1 MRPGFRYLS
10 ATLAL
15 ILFLASQIQMASAAG
30 TAVSEYAVKSALLLK
45 LSRFVYFPQEQDDQQ
60 RQLCVLGQ
68 NPFGNIL
75 DQLNQASDAAN
86 QLRLQ
91 FLSSA
96 QQARTCH
103 FVFISQSERRRLS
116 AILKQ
121 LEDQALVT
129 ISDIRGFAR
138 NGGMIEL
145 SLASDSDTQL
155 NIFINR
161 QAARQQGMGF
171 NAQLLR
177 LATLVNEQA
186 EPEP

>member
-1 MRPGFRYLS
+1 MC
-10 ATLAL
+10 LACQTQP
-15 ILFLASQIQMASAAG
+15 ANADG

-45 LSRFVYFPQEQDDQQ
+45 LSRFVYFPRELEGQQ

-68 NPFGNIL
+68 NPFGNTL
-75 DQLNQASDAAN
+75 EQLNQASSPAD
-86 QLRLQ
+86 QLRLR
-91 FLSSA
+91 FLASA
-96 QQARTCH
+96 QQARDCH

-116 AILKQ
+116 ATLKQ
-121 LEDQALVT
+121 LEELTLVT

-138 NGGMIEL
+138 NGGMLEL

-161 QAARQQGMGF
+161 QAARQQGIGF